1 MANKNTIE
9 PRAIEDTVECI
20 EALAEIVKKN
30 DLGKLKINT
39 ETYEIVIE
47 GRPCPPPMPAPMPM
61 MGVPAPAAAPVQNAP
76 AQAAPAAEAA
86 VSGNIITSPIVGTFY
101 ASPSPENPAF
111 VKVGDTVNA
120 GDVVC
125 IIESMKLMNEI
136 NSEFSGKVA
145 EIYAKDGQAVEYG
158 QKLMRIE

>member
-30 DLGKLKINT
+30 DLGKIKINT

-61 MGVPAPAAAPVQNAP
+61 MGVPAPAAAPAQNAP

-101 ASPSPENPAF
+101 TSPSPEKPAF

>member
-47 GRPCPPPMPAPMPM
+47 GRPCPPRSEERRV
-61 MGVPAPAAAPVQNAP
+61 GK
-76 AQAAPAAEAA
+76 ECR
-86 VSGNIITSPIVGTFY
+86 SRWSPY
-101 ASPSPENPAF
+101 H
-111 VKVGDTVNA
+111 
-120 GDVVC
+120 
-125 IIESMKLMNEI
+125 
-136 NSEFSGKVA
+136 
-145 EIYAKDGQAVEYG
+145 
-158 QKLMRIE
+158 

>member
-61 MGVPAPAAAPVQNAP
+61 MGVPAAGLRLPRRMLRRRPLLRLRLRFPA
-76 AQAAPAAEAA
+76 
-86 VSGNIITSPIVGTFY
+86 ISP
-101 ASPSPENPAF
+101 P
-111 VKVGDTVNA
+111 
-120 GDVVC
+120 
-125 IIESMKLMNEI
+125 L
-136 NSEFSGKVA
+136 
-145 EIYAKDGQAVEYG
+145 
-158 QKLMRIE
+158 R

>member
-61 MGVPAPAAAPVQNAP
+61 MGRTRTDCGSR
-76 AQAAPAAEAA
+76 AEC
-86 VSGNIITSPIVGTFY
+86 SG
-101 ASPSPENPAF
+101 
-111 VKVGDTVNA
+111 A
-120 GDVVC
+120 GRSC
-125 IIESMKLMNEI
+125 
-136 NSEFSGKVA
+136 G
-145 EIYAKDGQAVEYG
+145 
-158 QKLMRIE
+158 

>member
-61 MGVPAPAAAPVQNAP
+61 MGVPAPVRLPRRMLRRRPLLRLRLRFP
-76 AQAAPAAEAA
+76 AI
-86 VSGNIITSPIVGTFY
+86 SSP
-101 ASPSPENPAF
+101 
-111 VKVGDTVNA
+111 
-120 GDVVC
+120 
-125 IIESMKLMNEI
+125 L
-136 NSEFSGKVA
+136 
-145 EIYAKDGQAVEYG
+145 
-158 QKLMRIE
+158 R

>member
-1 MANKNTIE
+1 MTNKTNISS
-9 PRAIEDTVECI
+9 PIEDTVECI

-30 DLGKLKINT
+30 DLGKIKIST
-39 ETYEIVIE
+39 EDIEIVIE
-47 GRPCPPPMPAPMPM
+47 GKRCPPPMPPMQ
-61 MGVPAPAAAPVQNAP
+61 PAAAAAVAVAP
-76 AQAAPAAEAA
+76 AVVQEASEEAP
-86 VSGNIITSPIVGTFY
+86 VSGNVITSPIVGTFY
-101 ASPSPENPAF
+101 AAPSPETPAF

-136 NSEFSGKVA
+136 NSEFSGRVA
-145 EIYAKDGQAVEYG
+145 EIYAKDGQPVEFG

>member
-1 MANKNTIE
+1 MANKNNIE

-101 ASPSPENPAF
+101 ASPSPESPR
-111 VKVGDTVNA
+111 
-120 GDVVC
+120 
-125 IIESMKLMNEI
+125 S
-136 NSEFSGKVA
+136 
-145 EIYAKDGQAVEYG
+145 
-158 QKLMRIE
+158 

>member
-47 GRPCPPPMPAPMPM
+47 GRPCPPPMPRSHADD
-61 MGVPAPAAAPVQNAP
+61 GHTRTCCGSR
-76 AQAAPAAEAA
+76 AER
-86 VSGNIITSPIVGTFY
+86 SG
-101 ASPSPENPAF
+101 
-111 VKVGDTVNA
+111 A
-120 GDVVC
+120 GRSC
-125 IIESMKLMNEI
+125 
-136 NSEFSGKVA
+136 G
-145 EIYAKDGQAVEYG
+145 
-158 QKLMRIE
+158 

>member
-47 GRPCPPPMPAPMPM
+47 GRPCPPPMPDADD
-61 MGVPAPAAAPVQNAP
+61 GRTRTDCGSR
-76 AQAAPAAEAA
+76 AEC
-86 VSGNIITSPIVGTFY
+86 SG
-101 ASPSPENPAF
+101 
-111 VKVGDTVNA
+111 A
-120 GDVVC
+120 GRSC
-125 IIESMKLMNEI
+125 
-136 NSEFSGKVA
+136 G
-145 EIYAKDGQAVEYG
+145 
-158 QKLMRIE
+158 

>member
-1 MANKNTIE
+1 MANKNNIE

-61 MGVPAPAAAPVQNAP
+61 MGVPASAAAPAQNAP

-86 VSGNIITSPIVGTFY
+86 VSGNIITSPIVGTFD
-101 ASPSPENPAF
+101 ASPSPEKPAF

>member
-47 GRPCPPPMPAPMPM
+47 GRPCPPPMPAPAGMRFSTWMRTPLLTSKVSM
-61 MGVPAPAAAPVQNAP
+61 SRRTRTGCGSR
-76 AQAAPAAEAA
+76 AEC
-86 VSGNIITSPIVGTFY
+86 SG
-101 ASPSPENPAF
+101 
-111 VKVGDTVNA
+111 A
-120 GDVVC
+120 GRSC
-125 IIESMKLMNEI
+125 
-136 NSEFSGKVA
+136 G
-145 EIYAKDGQAVEYG
+145 
-158 QKLMRIE
+158 